1 MTLGPKMRGWCLAL
15 CVLMAPVVRG
25 DVLLEGSD
33 PVDRGTGTIVGS
45 KIQWTSCDGQHKV
58 VERPPYSFYKREGD
72 CKNLGPMN
80 VSTPPPDVFG
90 LTCHRAEFV
99 PGAESCK
106 VIDEKLAQH
115 FFKKTV
121 HDGAHVILEKADSGK
136 ISLTHDDEQTD
147 IHTRK
152 WRDIFDMPSS
162 NK

>member
-1 MTLGPKMRGWCLAL
+1 
-15 CVLMAPVVRG
+15 
-25 DVLLEGSD
+25 
-33 PVDRGTGTIVGS
+33 
-45 KIQWTSCDGQHKV
+45 
-58 VERPPYSFYKREGD
+58 
-72 CKNLGPMN
+72 MN

-115 FFKKTV
+115 FLKDIHEGASVIFMKT
-121 HDGAHVILEKADSGK
+121 DRGK
-136 ISLTHDDEQTD
+136 ISLTHDDKKVEIQGD
-147 IHTRK
+147 K